1 MGLEII
7 VLLVDVSRLKLTL
20 DLAWNMLY
28 EGLEKRTL
36 RNTRPVQDS
45 RLKILFDIDA
55 EAELLDWMDAQPWA
69 KDEDKSFLQLLDES
83 TDGEKGLLLAM
94 KWASPGA
101 WEVWEGRA
109 YLYLDV
115 ALNTI
120 IDGEDILYG
129 GQTWDNVRNELAG
142 LPESEYAE
150 KVCMDWM
157 ERRKALGET
166 LDETEDAR
174 IVPTYEAH
182 DRAAKS
188 LVYTMNRWNSE
199 SDIVAIIGRDHLEAR
214 KWGTGQWNISTV
226 LVQGLPDD
234 TTASG

>member
-20 DLAWNMLY
+20 NLAWNTLY
-28 EGLEKRTL
+28 QGLEKRTM

-55 EAELLDWMDAQPWA
+55 EAELLDWMDAQPWS
-69 KDEDKSFLQLLDES
+69 KDEDKSFLQLLEES

-115 ALNTI
+115 ALNTV

-129 GQTWDNVRNELAG
+129 GDTWDKVRNALSG

-150 KVCMDWM
+150 RVCMDWM

-166 LDETEDAR
+166 LDEKEDAR

-182 DRAAKS
+182 NRAAKS

-199 SDIVAIIGRDHLEAR
+199 PELAAIIGRDHLEAR
-214 KWGTGQWNISTV
+214 KWGTGSWNVSTV
-226 LVQGLPDD
+226 LTRGLPDD

>member
-20 DLAWNMLY
+20 NLAWNMLY

-36 RNTRPVQDS
+36 RDTRPVQDS

-55 EAELLDWMDAQPWA
+55 EAELLDWMDAQLWA

-129 GQTWDNVRNELAG
+129 GKTWDNVRNELAG

-226 LVQGLPDD
+226 LVHGLPDD

>member
-1 MGLEII
+1 MGLEIV

-20 DLAWNMLY
+20 NLAWNALY
-28 EGLEKRTL
+28 QGLEKRTI
-36 RNTRPVQDS
+36 RNIRPVQDS

-55 EAELLDWMDAQPWA
+55 EAELLDWMDAQPWS
-69 KDEDKSFLQLLDES
+69 KDEEKSFHQMLGES

-129 GQTWDNVRNELAG
+129 GDTWDKVRNELAG

-150 KVCMDWM
+150 RVCMNWM

-166 LDETEDAR
+166 LNENEDAR

-182 DRAAKS
+182 NRAAKC

-199 SDIVAIIGRDHLEAR
+199 PELTAIIGRDHLEAR
-214 KWGTGQWNISTV
+214 KWGTGFWNISTV
-226 LVQGLPDD
+226 LVHGLPDD

>member
-20 DLAWNMLY
+20 DLAWNTLY
-28 EGLEKRTL
+28 DGLEKRTL

-45 RLKILFDIDA
+45 RLKVLFDIDA
-55 EAELLDWMDAQPWA
+55 EAELLDWMDAQPWG
-69 KDEDKSFLQLLDES
+69 KDEEKSFLQLLDES
-83 TDGEKGLLLAM
+83 TDGENGLLLAM

-120 IDGEDILYG
+120 IDGEDVLYG
-129 GQTWDNVRNELAG
+129 GPTWDKVRKELSG

-166 LDETEDAR
+166 LDESEDAR

-199 SDIVAIIGRDHLEAR
+199 SDMVAIIGRDHLEAR
-214 KWGTGQWNISTV
+214 KWGTGSWNVSTV
-226 LVQGLPDD
+226 LVHGLPDD

>member
-129 GQTWDNVRNELAG
+129 GKTWDNVRNELAG

-199 SDIVAIIGRDHLEAR
+199 SDIAAIIGRDHLEAR
-214 KWGTGQWNISTV
+214 KWGTGQWNISKV
-226 LVQGLPDD
+226 LVHGLPDD

>member
-20 DLAWNMLY
+20 NLAWNTLY
-28 EGLEKRTL
+28 QGLEKRTM

-55 EAELLDWMDAQPWA
+55 EAELLDWMDAQPWS
-69 KDEDKSFLQLLDES
+69 KDEDKSFLQLLEES

-115 ALNTI
+115 ALNTVI
-120 IDGEDILYG
+120 VGEDILYG
-129 GQTWDNVRNELAG
+129 GDTWDKVRNALSG

-150 KVCMDWM
+150 RVCMDWM

-166 LDETEDAR
+166 LDEKEDAR

-182 DRAAKS
+182 NRAAKS

-199 SDIVAIIGRDHLEAR
+199 PELAAIIGRDHLEAR
-214 KWGTGQWNISTV
+214 KWGTGSWNVSTV
-226 LVQGLPDD
+226 LTRGLPDD

>member
-1 MGLEII
+1 
-7 VLLVDVSRLKLTL
+7 
-20 DLAWNMLY
+20 
-28 EGLEKRTL
+28 
-36 RNTRPVQDS
+36 
-45 RLKILFDIDA
+45 
-55 EAELLDWMDAQPWA
+55 
-69 KDEDKSFLQLLDES
+69 
-83 TDGEKGLLLAM
+83 M

-129 GQTWDNVRNELAG
+129 GQTWDKVRKELSG

-166 LDETEDAR
+166 LDESEDAR

-182 DRAAKS
+182 DKTSRL
-188 LVYTMNRWNSE
+188 LVYALTRWSNE
-199 SDIVAIIGRDHLEAR
+199 NGLIGIVGREHMDAQ
-214 KWGTGQWNISTV
+214 KWGHGDFNIRNILNS
-226 LVQGLPDD
+226 
-234 TTASG
+234 

>member
-182 DRAAKS
+182 NRSAKS

-226 LVQGLPDD
+226 LVHGLPDD

>member
-7 VLLVDVSRLKLTL
+7 VLLVDASRLKLTL
-20 DLAWNMLY
+20 DLAWNTLY
-28 EGLEKRTL
+28 DGLEKRTL
-36 RNTRPVQDS
+36 RNPRPVQDS
-45 RLKILFDIDA
+45 RLKVLFDIDA
-55 EAELLDWMDAQPWA
+55 EAELLDWMDAQPWG
-69 KDEDKSFLQLLDES
+69 KDEGKSFLQLLDES

-115 ALNTI
+115 ALNTV

-129 GQTWDNVRNELAG
+129 GQTWDEVRKELSG

-157 ERRKALGET
+157 ERRKGLGET
-166 LDETEDAR
+166 LDEKEDAR

-182 DRAAKS
+182 NRAAKS

-214 KWGTGQWNISTV
+214 KWGTGQWNVSTV
-226 LVQGLPDD
+226 LVHGLPDD

>member
-7 VLLVDVSRLKLTL
+7 VLLVDASRLKLTL
-20 DLAWNMLY
+20 DLAWNTLY
-28 EGLEKRTL
+28 DGLEKRTL

-45 RLKILFDIDA
+45 RLKVLFDIDA
-55 EAELLDWMDAQPWA
+55 EAELLDWMDAQPWG
-69 KDEDKSFLQLLDES
+69 KDEGKSFLQLLDES

-115 ALNTI
+115 ALNTV

-129 GQTWDNVRNELAG
+129 GQTWDEVRKELSG

-157 ERRKALGET
+157 ERRKGLGET
-166 LDETEDAR
+166 LDEKEDAR

-182 DRAAKS
+182 NRAAKS

-214 KWGTGQWNISTV
+214 KWGTGQWNVSTV
-226 LVQGLPDD
+226 LVHGLPDD

>member
-20 DLAWNMLY
+20 DLAWNTLY
-28 EGLEKRTL
+28 DGLEKRTL

-45 RLKILFDIDA
+45 RLKVLFDIDA
-55 EAELLDWMDAQPWA
+55 EAELLDWMDAQPWG
-69 KDEDKSFLQLLDES
+69 KDEDKSFLKLLDES
-83 TDGEKGLLLAM
+83 TDGENGLLLAM

-129 GQTWDNVRNELAG
+129 GPTWDKVRKELSG

-166 LDETEDAR
+166 LDESEDAR

-182 DRAAKS
+182 DRAAKT

-199 SDIVAIIGRDHLEAR
+199 SDMVAIIGRDHLEAR
-214 KWGTGQWNISTV
+214 KWGTGSWNVSTV
-226 LVQGLPDD
+226 LVHGLPDD

>member
-150 KVCMDWM
+150 KVCMDWREEKHWEKLSM
-157 ERRKALGET
+157 KQKMLELFQRMKPMIGLQRAL
-166 LDETEDAR
+166 
-174 IVPTYEAH
+174 
-182 DRAAKS
+182 
-188 LVYTMNRWNSE
+188 
-199 SDIVAIIGRDHLEAR
+199 
-214 KWGTGQWNISTV
+214 STR
-226 LVQGLPDD
+226 
-234 TTASG
+234 

>member
-20 DLAWNMLY
+20 NLAWNTLY
-28 EGLEKRTL
+28 QGLEKRTM

-55 EAELLDWMDAQPWA
+55 EAELLDWMDAQPWS
-69 KDEDKSFLQLLDES
+69 KDEDKSFLQLLEES

-115 ALNTI
+115 ALNTV

-129 GQTWDNVRNELAG
+129 GDTWDKVRNALSG

-150 KVCMDWM
+150 RVCMDWM

-166 LDETEDAR
+166 LDEKEDAR

-182 DRAAKS
+182 NRAAKS

-199 SDIVAIIGRDHLEAR
+199 PELAAIIGRDHLEAR
-214 KWGTGQWNISTV
+214 KWGTGSWNVSTV
-226 LVQGLPDD
+226 LTHGLPDD

>member
-1 MGLEII
+1 MGLEIV

-20 DLAWNMLY
+20 NLAWNALY
-28 EGLEKRTL
+28 QGLEKRTI
-36 RNTRPVQDS
+36 RNIRPVQDS

-55 EAELLDWMDAQPWA
+55 EAELLDWMDAQPWS
-69 KDEDKSFLQLLDES
+69 KHEEKSFHQMLGES

-129 GQTWDNVRNELAG
+129 GDTWDKVRNELAG

-150 KVCMDWM
+150 RVCMNWM

-166 LDETEDAR
+166 LDEKEDAR

-199 SDIVAIIGRDHLEAR
+199 PELAAIIGRDHLEAR
-214 KWGTGQWNISTV
+214 KWGTGSWNVSTV
-226 LVQGLPDD
+226 LTHGLPDD

>member
-1 MGLEII
+1 
-7 VLLVDVSRLKLTL
+7 
-20 DLAWNMLY
+20 
-28 EGLEKRTL
+28 
-36 RNTRPVQDS
+36 
-45 RLKILFDIDA
+45 
-55 EAELLDWMDAQPWA
+55 MDAQPWS
-69 KDEDKSFLQLLDES
+69 KDESKSFKQLLDES

-115 ALNTI
+115 ALNTT

-129 GQTWDNVRNELAG
+129 GQTWDKVRKELAG
-142 LPESEYAE
+142 FPESEYAE

-166 LDETEDAR
+166 LDEKEDAR

-199 SDIVAIIGRDHLEAR
+199 SDLVAIIGRDHLEAR
-214 KWGTGQWNISTV
+214 KWGTGSWNISTV
-226 LVQGLPDD
+226 LAHGLPDD

>member
-20 DLAWNMLY
+20 NLAWNMLY

-36 RNTRPVQDS
+36 RDTRPVQDS

-129 GQTWDNVRNELAG
+129 GKTWDNVRNELAG

-226 LVQGLPDD
+226 LVHGLPDD

>member
-129 GQTWDNVRNELAG
+129 GKTWDNVRNELAG

-199 SDIVAIIGRDHLEAR
+199 SDIAAIIGRDHLEAR

-226 LVQGLPDD
+226 LVHGLPDD

>member
-1 MGLEII
+1 M
-7 VLLVDVSRLKLTL
+7 
-20 DLAWNMLY
+20 
-28 EGLEKRTL
+28 
-36 RNTRPVQDS
+36 
-45 RLKILFDIDA
+45 KILFDIDA
-55 EAELLDWMDAQPWA
+55 EAELLDWMDAQPWS
-69 KDEDKSFLQLLDES
+69 KDEDKSFLQLLEES

-115 ALNTI
+115 ALNTV

-129 GQTWDNVRNELAG
+129 GDTWDKVRNALSG

-150 KVCMDWM
+150 RVCMDWM

-166 LDETEDAR
+166 LDEKEDAR

-182 DRAAKS
+182 NRAAKS

-199 SDIVAIIGRDHLEAR
+199 PELAAIIGRDHLEAR
-214 KWGTGQWNISTV
+214 KWGTGSWNVSTV
-226 LVQGLPDD
+226 LTRGLPDD